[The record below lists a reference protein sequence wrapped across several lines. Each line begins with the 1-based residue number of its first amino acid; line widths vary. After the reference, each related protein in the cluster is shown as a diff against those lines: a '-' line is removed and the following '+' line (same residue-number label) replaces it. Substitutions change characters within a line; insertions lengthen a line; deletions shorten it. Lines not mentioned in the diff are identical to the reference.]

1 MRDLF
6 VFPQGKKKC
15 HADSE
20 SRNISGSRT
29 LNAGEYNLSGLCTNT
44 KGTIGMV

>member
-6 VFPQGKKKC
+6 VSRKVKKC

-29 LNAGEYNLSGLCTNT
+29 LNAGEYNYSGLCTNT